1 MSPLTERGAARRL
14 AAAAAVAAS
23 LVVAG
28 CSGATPSAQNLCA
41 KAKDL
46 TAAVSQVQTAKPDG
60 AALQQL
66 SAKVDTALAKLDRLQ
81 AVTEGRYDTV
91 ISDLRAK
98 LVTFKQSV
106 DSAGSASL
114 ETVAPE
120 INTALTELRG
130 AFATLNQKIATQCPT
145 G

>member
-1 MSPLTERGAARRL
+1 MQS
-14 AAAAAVAAS
+14 
-23 LVVAG
+23 
-28 CSGATPSAQNLCA
+28 
-41 KAKDL
+41 
-46 TAAVSQVQTAKPDG
+46 AKPDG
-60 AALQQL
+60 AQLQQL

-98 LVTFKQSV
+98 LVGFKQAV
-106 DSAGSASL
+106 DSAGNASL
-114 ETVAPE
+114 ETVAPA
-120 INTALTELRG
+120 IDTALTELRG

>member
-1 MSPLTERGAARRL
+1 L
-14 AAAAAVAAS
+14 AAS
-23 LVVAG
+23 LVLAG
-28 CSGATPSAQNLCA
+28 CSGATPSAQNLCS

-46 TAAVSQVQTAKPDG
+46 TAAVAQVQVAKPDG

-66 SAKVDTALAKLDRLQ
+66 SAKVESALTKLDRLQ
-81 AVTEGRYDTV
+81 AVTEGRYDTA

-106 DSAGSASL
+106 DSASNASL

-120 INTALTELRG
+120 IDTALTELRG
-130 AFATLNQKIATQCPT
+130 AFASLNEKIATQCPAS
-145 G
+145 